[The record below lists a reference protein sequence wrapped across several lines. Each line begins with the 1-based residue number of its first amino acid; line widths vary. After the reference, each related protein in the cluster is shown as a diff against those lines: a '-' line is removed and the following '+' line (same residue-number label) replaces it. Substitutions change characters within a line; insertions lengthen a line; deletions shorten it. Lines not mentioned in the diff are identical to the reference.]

1 MTNTRTITLE
11 IGGVALSYWLLYY
24 VNGWVFASFGVTS
37 TISWVFLPAAIRMIA
52 VLLFNWRGVAGL
64 FAGTL
69 ATCVPVLG
77 IASADTY
84 IFPILSSICPML
96 AALLGS
102 HLMNVRADLGG
113 LRAWQLLVFA

>member
-1 MTNTRTITLE
+1 
-11 IGGVALSYWLLYY
+11 
-24 VNGWVFASFGVTS
+24 
-37 TISWVFLPAAIRMIA
+37 
-52 VLLFNWRGVAGL
+52 
-64 FAGTL
+64 
-69 ATCVPVLG
+69 

-113 LRAWQLLVFA
+113 LRAWQLLVFALLGAAFNSVSHNLYFQYSGIAQSWLTGLFPMFAGDLVGMLIVLYAASALLRSISSRSTHLNP